1 MTSAT
6 PWTAIGRPSAAPSIR
21 SRCSS
26 VKYILTSIPQAFHTL
41 GFLTRASRD
50 LFHWRR
56 LLSQRLTVQ
65 RRDRAF
71 KQIDLPEFQPDSRSR
86 RGIGQGRNPG
96 GERQAREADE
106 VLAQDHRL
114 DVSDLLLLQPA
125 QTPVILHCAL
135 VRVIAGIGDLE
146 RAQRADQS

>member
-1 MTSAT
+1 MPSAT
-6 PWTAIGRPSAAPSIR
+6 PWTAIERPSAAPSIR

-41 GFLTRASRD
+41 GFLTRARGD
-50 LFHWRR
+50 VFLWRR

-65 RRDRAF
+65 RCDRAF
-71 KQIDLPEFQPDSRSR
+71 EQIDLPKFEPDSRSR

-106 VLAQDHRL
+106 VLAQDRRL

-135 VRVIAGIGDLE
+135 MGAIAGMGDLQ